1 MSATAWLGALLLT
14 VVLAA
19 ATAVALGRSVRVGAA
34 TPIAHLATWLRT
46 LPRRWRLRGG
56 AIAPRLP
63 IVLLHG
69 LGGFDQ
75 LPLGSVNTSYFR
87 GLERLFE
94 RHGVRAYRITVPAF
108 GTVEERGRALAS
120 ALRELVM
127 QAGAKRFNLIAHSMG
142 GLDARYALAHEGIR
156 SLVASLVTIG
166 TPHRGTPIADL
177 GSVVL
182 GAPGVAGALARL
194 GVPTGFVRDL
204 SSAALAAFNA
214 RVPNARGVFYASV
227 VGRAPAAR
235 VATPLAP
242 VAALLAR
249 GGDSDGV
256 VPTASQTWGVVL
268 ASVEADHWG
277 EIGWSSCGDVEAQF
291 TTILREL
298 RARGL

>member
-1 MSATAWLGALLLT
+1 MAGATLALA
-14 VVLAA
+14 VGWPVLE
-19 ATAVALGRSVRVGAA
+19 RRVPPMAR
-34 TPIAHLATWLRT
+34 LARWLRA
-46 LPRRWRLRGG
+46 PVRRWRLRGG
-56 AIAPRLP
+56 AIAPRSP

-75 LPLGSVNTSYFR
+75 LPFGSVNASYFR

-94 RHGVRAYRITVPAF
+94 RHGVRVFRTTVPAF
-108 GTVEERGRALAS
+108 GTVDERGHALAV
-120 ALRELVM
+120 ALRELT
-127 QAGAKRFNLIAHSMG
+127 ARTGAQRFNLIAHSMG

-156 SLVASLVTIG
+156 PLVASLVTIG

-177 GSVVL
+177 GSSVL
-182 GAPGVAGALARL
+182 GTPGVAGLLARL
-194 GVPTGFVRDL
+194 GVPTGFVKDM

-214 RVPNARGVFYASV
+214 RVPDARGVFYASV

-235 VATPLAP
+235 VAPPLAP

-256 VPTASQTWGVVL
+256 VPTASQAWGVVL
-268 ASVEADHWG
+268 ASIEADHWG
-277 EIGWSSCGDVEAQF
+277 EIGWSSCGDIEAQF